1 MLYDIDRQA
10 AERTRGFVQQM
21 IDDAKS
27 NATVAVAPDLPSAL
41 RGADVVITVFQV
53 GGVEAY
59 AHDVL
64 IPREYGIDQTVGDTL
79 GPGGVF
85 RGLRTVE
92 AMREVAEAML
102 EHCPD
107 AWLLNYAN
115 PMSINC
121 WATDLLG
128 VKVVGLCHSVQGT
141 AELLARELGV
151 PLEEVTFRCAGVN
164 HTAWFTTFA
173 RGDEDLIP
181 RIREVMSA
189 RHVDRTMPLLPR
201 SDDAYESI
209 ERVRT
214 ELMMLTGY
222 FHTESSHHASEY
234 WAWFRKTPELTEEYL
249 DRRWD
254 YLEVCRSVDADY
266 TNEDVVNDARQ
277 HGPIHGGEFA
287 APIVDSLTTGTPRV
301 VYGNVR
307 NGSSIE
313 NLPAD
318 ACVEVACVADSTGVR
333 PTRYGSLPSACAAL
347 NEAQITV
354 QRLAV
359 EAAMSGDR
367 DLVHAAIALDP
378 LTSAVLT
385 LPRIHEM
392 VDRMLEAEAPW
403 LPRFAGASA
412 ARSVNAGRRDLRLT
426 DWRPEPKLVVPAR
439 RVERCPLS
447 RRRRAQPSRPVAI
460 GVGGRRRGSVDG
472 SRRRRAARADGRL
485 QHPRDRE
492 PRRPVGRGAE
502 REPRPIR
509 QGSSRT
515 VRDVLSRRLVIRS
528 SVRRRR
534 QRRGGIACG
543 RACGKERRASR
554 SGRTSGFTYAT
565 IEAS

>member
-1 MLYDIDRQA
+1 MTGPRIVIDGAGGWVFPVELSRDVLAFPALSRSSLVLYDIDSQA

-21 IDDAKS
+21 IDDARS
-27 NATVAVAPDLPSAL
+27 TATVEVAPDLATAL

-53 GGVEAY
+53 GGIEAY
-59 AHDVL
+59 AHDIL

-92 AMREVAEAML
+92 ALREVAEAML
-102 EHCPD
+102 EICPD

-141 AELLARELGV
+141 AELLARELEV
-151 PLEEVTFRCAGVN
+151 PIDDVTFECAGVN
-164 HTAWFTTFA
+164 HTAWFTTFS

-181 RIREVMSA
+181 RIRHVMRA
-189 RHVDRTMPLLPR
+189 RHVDRTIPLLPR

-234 WAWFRKTPELTEEYL
+234 WAWFRKTSQLTSEYL

-254 YLEVCRSVDADY
+254 YLEICRSVDSDY
-266 TNEDVVNDARQ
+266 TNEDVVNEARRT
-277 HGPIHGGEFA
+277 GPTHGGEFA
-287 APIVDSLTTGTPRV
+287 APIVDSLVTGTLRV

-318 ACVEVACVADSTGVR
+318 ACVEVACVADSAGVR
-333 PTRYGSLPSACAAL
+333 PTRYGTLPSACAAL

-359 EAAMSGDR
+359 QAAMSGDR

-403 LPRFAGASA
+403 LPRFADASA
-412 ARSVNAGRRDLRLT
+412 LAR
-426 DWRPEPKLVVPAR
+426 
-439 RVERCPLS
+439 
-447 RRRRAQPSRPVAI
+447 
-460 GVGGRRRGSVDG
+460 
-472 SRRRRAARADGRL
+472 
-485 QHPRDRE
+485 
-492 PRRPVGRGAE
+492 
-502 REPRPIR
+502 
-509 QGSSRT
+509 
-515 VRDVLSRRLVIRS
+515 
-528 SVRRRR
+528 
-534 QRRGGIACG
+534 
-543 RACGKERRASR
+543 
-554 SGRTSGFTYAT
+554 
-565 IEAS
+565 